1 MSEIVD
7 KALALML
14 RHAANEA
21 PGYSEK
27 RQPGP
32 GLASVAS
39 QTPAQGFRQPYAHLT
54 GCPGRS

>member
-21 PGYSEK
+21 NDYGDVRGTDVLSG
-27 RQPGP
+27 RLGR
-32 GLASVAS
+32 GDLA
-39 QTPAQGFRQPYAHLT
+39 R
-54 GCPGRS
+54 R